1 VYYSKNYVRK
11 KNFSYKFTY
20 VQRLQA
26 CCNKIIEIDETLRQL
41 GSTINYD
48 RIYFIII
55 GVLIAWFTI
64 IFSIS
69 IVVFIAMRTHTNV
82 YKTVG
87 AIVTYGYGMI
97 VSSIIIFQF
106 YIFVKYVN

>member
-1 VYYSKNYVRK
+1 MK
-11 KNFSYKFTY
+11 KNLFYKFTY
-20 VQRLQA
+20 VQRLET
-26 CCNKIIEIDETLRQL
+26 CYNKIIEIDETLRQL

-55 GVLIAWFTI
+55 GVLIAWFI
-64 IFSIS
+64 IGFSIS

-82 YKTVG
+82 YKAIG
-87 AIVTYGYGMI
+87 AILTYAYGMHI
-97 VSSIIIFQF
+97 NIIIIFEF